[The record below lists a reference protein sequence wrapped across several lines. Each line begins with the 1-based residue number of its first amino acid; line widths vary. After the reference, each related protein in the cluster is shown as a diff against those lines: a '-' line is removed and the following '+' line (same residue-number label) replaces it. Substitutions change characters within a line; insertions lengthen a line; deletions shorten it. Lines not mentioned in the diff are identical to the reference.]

1 MSRTTGP
8 DGPDARGDGPGGGAV
23 NGENNR
29 DGDGDADGGVAEV
42 TPGSSVDEAG
52 SPRPEADLARA
63 FLARAHEDA
72 RRLPPGAGPP
82 RRRSAARAAA
92 AAAPGCSGPRADE
105 GDPQPLR
112 SALERLADQYG
123 WGSDLAVHG
132 VVARW
137 AQVVGADIAAHC
149 HPERYAQGELTIR
162 TDSTAWATQ
171 LRLLLPTLQR
181 RLDAELGRGTVSRV
195 VVLGPAA
202 PSWVRGPRRVRGR
215 GPRDT
220 YG

>member
-1 MSRTTGP
+1 MSG
-8 DGPDARGDGPGGGAV
+8 DKNCEGDGHAD
-23 NGENNR
+23 
-29 DGDGDADGGVAEV
+29 DGVVEV
-42 TPGSSVDEAG
+42 TSGSSADQAG
-52 SPRPEADLARA
+52 SLRPEADLARA

-72 RRLPPGAGPP
+72 RRAPPGAGAP
-82 RRRSAARAAA
+82 RRRSPGGARPAP
-92 AAAPGCSGPRADE
+92 APGWSGPRADE
-105 GDPQPLR
+105 RDPQPLR
-112 SALERLADQYG
+112 SALERLADQHG

-137 AQVVGADIAAHC
+137 AQVVGADIAGHC
-149 HPERYAQGELTIR
+149 RPERYTQGELTIR

-181 RLDAELGRGTVSRV
+181 RLDAELGPGTVSRV
-195 VVLGPAA
+195 VVLAPAA
-202 PSWVRGPRRVRGR
+202 PSWVHGPRRVRGR

>member
-1 MSRTTGP
+1 MSRPTGP
-8 DGPDARGDGPGGGAV
+8 DGPDARLDGPGAGTVSSDNGG
-23 NGENNR
+23 
-29 DGDGDADGGVAEV
+29 DGDGDNDEV
-42 TPGSSVDEAG
+42 SPGSSAAHAG

-63 FLARAHEDA
+63 FLARAHDDA
-72 RRLPPGAGPP
+72 RRLPPGAGPS
-82 RRRSAARAAA
+82 RRRRPARARP
-92 AAAPGCSGPRADE
+92 AAAPGWSGPRADE
-105 GDPQPLR
+105 RDPQPLG
-112 SALERLADQYG
+112 SALERLADQHG
-123 WGSDLAVHG
+123 WGSELAVHG

-149 HPERYAQGELTIR
+149 HPERYAECELTVR

>member
-1 MSRTTGP
+1 MSGP
-8 DGPDARGDGPGGGAV
+8 AMPGGPDAAPD
-23 NGENNR
+23 
-29 DGDGDADGGVAEV
+29 
-42 TPGSSVDEAG
+42 
-52 SPRPEADLARA
+52 RPEADLARA
-63 FLARAHEDA
+63 FLARAREDA
-72 RRLPPGAGPP
+72 RRLPPGTGLSG
-82 RRRSAARAAA
+82 RRPAARARP
-92 AAAPGCSGPRADE
+92 AAAPGWSGPRADE
-105 GDPQPLR
+105 RDPQPLS
-112 SALERLADQYG
+112 SALERLADQHG
-123 WGSDLAVHG
+123 WGNDLAVHG

-137 AQVVGADIAAHC
+137 AQVVGADVAAHC
-149 HPERYAQGELTIR
+149 HPERYAEGELTIR

-171 LRLLLPTLQR
+171 VRLLLPTLQR